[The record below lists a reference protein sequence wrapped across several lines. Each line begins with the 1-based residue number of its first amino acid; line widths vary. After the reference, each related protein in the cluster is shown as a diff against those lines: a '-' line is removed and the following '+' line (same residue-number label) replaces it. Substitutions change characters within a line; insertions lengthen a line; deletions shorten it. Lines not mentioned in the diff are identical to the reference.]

1 MPSSADGQFHC
12 LKIRKAFESEM
23 TLIDAKVQKWAVLY
37 GESRRNDQMDVD
49 KEPSTNQRS
58 VIRFSYDA
66 GYPEY

>member
-37 GESRRNDQMDVD
+37 G
-49 KEPSTNQRS
+49 
-58 VIRFSYDA
+58 
-66 GYPEY
+66 